1 MRTWFKKIKLKSF
14 IFLLILSSFGNTLH
28 AQKQVCGFDELYRQK
43 MSNPETAARIAE
55 TNKNISLEQAS
66 VKRDREKTK
75 GIQGAQLQNNIYEIP
90 VVVHVIHKGDPI
102 GSENNPSDATIEG
115 MIDFLNKVYSGQN
128 VSNAVA
134 SPIRFK
140 LAKRWMGCLPT
151 NGINR
156 VDASNNSRYVSNGVN
171 MNFFEPAMSEIEM
184 KNLSKWPSKDYFNI
198 WIVWK
203 IYSSNPGQIVYG
215 YTYLPN
221 ELESLDGTVIIGSVA
236 NNYSLTLP
244 HELGHALGLYHT
256 FDGGDGVRCP
266 SNTNCETQ
274 GDRVCDTDPHTS
286 TYDCPS
292 STAINPCTGLPW
304 GELPLNLMGYFSCRA
319 KFTQGQ
325 VDRAVASLLTYRKS
339 LTESLGAQPLPTY
352 TSPKTIPFQTSVSAS
367 THNGIGIKNVSLGA
381 LNYQSQTYG
390 SSIKIP
396 YEDHSC
402 IAGGNIDVGTPSALQ
417 VVTGNKAQIVK
428 VWLDLND
435 NGTYEAEELLGTSTS
450 SGADDFTHSFQ
461 LGVPVLAKAVL
472 NTPLRLRIAAEN
484 VSNPDFGF
492 NSQLQNGQVKDFSV
506 TIENKNPS
514 AVVFNNLSVQLVN
527 DSLRISWE
535 SLKEYKGKSFQVQ
548 ISKDSI
554 SGFKTMGELD
564 SKSLNGYSSSALTYA
579 TTILFNNV
587 SQILAGIVFLGLLFV
602 IPVHRKNLSRQLLFI
617 SAAVILFLSASVSC
631 RKEKRPTPPTPP
643 KETKYYVRIAF
654 VDSGNELKY
663 SSVASFVKKEK

>member
-1 MRTWFKKIKLKSF
+1 MRTGLIRIKLRVF
-14 IFLLILSSFGNTLH
+14 IFFLILFGFGNTLF
-28 AQKQVCGFDELYRQK
+28 AQNQVCGFDELYRQK
-43 MSNPETAARIAE
+43 MSNPETTARIAE
-55 TNKNISLEQAS
+55 TNRSISLVQAA
-66 VKRDREKTK
+66 VKRDREKIK
-75 GIQGAQLQNNIYEIP
+75 EIKGAQIQSNIYELP
-90 VVVHVIHKGDPI
+90 VVVHIIHKGDPI
-102 GSENNPSDATIEG
+102 GTENNPSDATIQG
-115 MIDFLNKVYSGQN
+115 MIDFLNKVYFGQN
-128 VSNAVA
+128 ASNAVA
-134 SPIRFK
+134 MPIRFT

-156 VDASNNSRYVSNGVN
+156 VDASNNSKYVSNGVN
-171 MNFFEPAMSEIEM
+171 MNFFEPALSEIDM
-184 KNLSKWPSKDYFNI
+184 KNLSKWPSKDYYNI

-203 IYSSNPGQIVYG
+203 IYNSNPNQITYG
-215 YTYLPN
+215 YSYLPN

-304 GELPLNLMGYFSCRA
+304 GELPLNIMGYFSCRA

-325 VDRAVASLLTYRKS
+325 ADRAVASLLTYRKS
-339 LTESLGAQPLPTY
+339 LTESTGGQPLLNYAAPQSIPYQT
-352 TSPKTIPFQTSVSAS
+352 TISSGS
-367 THNGIGIKNVSLGA
+367 HNGIGIKNVLLAA
-381 LNYQSQTYG
+381 LKYQSQNYA

-402 IAGGNIDVGTPSALQ
+402 ITGGNIDVGTPSDLQ

-428 VWLDLND
+428 AWLDLN
-435 NGTYEAEELLGTSTS
+435 NSGTYEAEELLGTSTS
-450 SGADDFTHSFQ
+450 SGADDYTHSFQ
-461 LGVPVLAKAVL
+461 LDVPVLAKAVL
-472 NTPLRLRIAAEN
+472 NSPLRLRIAAEN
-484 VSNPDFGF
+484 TGNPNFSFDT
-492 NSQLQNGQVKDFSV
+492 QLQNGQVKDFSV
-506 TIENKNPS
+506 TIENKKPS

-535 SLKEYKGKSFQVQ
+535 SLKEYKVKSFQVQ
-548 ISKDSI
+548 VSKDSV
-554 SGFKTMGELD
+554 SGFKTVGELD
-564 SKSLNGYSSSALTYA
+564 SKSLNGYSVSALTYA

-587 SQILAGIVFLGLLFV
+587 SQILVGIVFLGLLFV
-602 IPVHRKNLSRQLLFI
+602 RPVHRKKLSQQLLYI
-617 SAAVILFLSASVSC
+617 SAIVVLFLSTSASC
-631 RKEKRPTPPTPP
+631 RKEKGPTPPTPP

-663 SSVASFVKKEK
+663 SNVVSFVKKEK